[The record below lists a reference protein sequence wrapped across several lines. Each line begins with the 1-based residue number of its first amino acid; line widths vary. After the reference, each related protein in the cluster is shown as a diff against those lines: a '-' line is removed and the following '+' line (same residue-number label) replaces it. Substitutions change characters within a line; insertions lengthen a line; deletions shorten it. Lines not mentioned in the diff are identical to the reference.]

1 MRINRHG
8 KHPHNDM
15 VPLGNVLVVLPKD
28 DGVMALRTGR
38 VRLSNFS

>member
-1 MRINRHG
+1 MRIKEHG

-15 VPLGNVLVVLPKD
+15 LPLGHALVAPPKD
-28 DGVMALRTGR
+28 DGVIALRRGR